1 MYCINCGREW
11 NEGELYCGSCGALR
25 SSQVPV
31 QNNNVVQN
39 VPQTKKSFPA
49 WAIILIIVGAIL
61 LVGVIGLFC
70 LIFFA
75 FAIVDSIEYDS
86 IPEQTDSYVYIG
98 GEEIPT
104 LYEYDIEYMMC
115 DYPDYSYDID
125 EESIEYSY
133 CDSYLYVDDYNN
145 YLDYLID
152 EYEFTEYVSNDE
164 ERVISKYTDDEMYYI
179 FVKVDFDDDTIEYIS
194 KEIKEFNEDNSV

>member
-1 MYCINCGREW
+1 MYMYCINCGREW

-25 SSQVPV
+25 SSQVPI

-39 VPQTKKSFPA
+39 APQTKKSFPT

-70 LIFFA
+70 LIFFV
-75 FAIVDSIEYDS
+75 FAIVDIFEY
-86 IPEQTDSYVYIG
+86 IPEQTDSYVYID

-115 DYPDYSYDID
+115 DYPSYTYDD
-125 EESIEYSY
+125 NEESIEYSY
-133 CDSYLYVDDYNN
+133 CDSYLYEDDYNN

-152 EYEFTEYVSNDE
+152 EYGFTEDVSDDE
-164 ERVISKYTDDEMYYI
+164 ERIISKYTDDEMYYVS
-179 FVKVDFDDDTIEYIS
+179 VKVDYDDDIIEYIS
-194 KEIKEFNEDNSV
+194 TEIEEIEEDNSV

>member
-1 MYCINCGREW
+1 MYMYCINCGREW

-39 VPQTKKSFPA
+39 VPQTKKSFPT

-61 LVGVIGLFC
+61 LAGVIGLFC
-70 LIFFA
+70 LIFFV
-75 FAIVDSIEYDS
+75 FVIVDSFEY

-115 DYPDYSYDID
+115 DYPSYTYDD
-125 EESIEYSY
+125 NEESIEYSY
-133 CDSYLYVDDYNN
+133 CDSYLYEDDYNN
-145 YLDYLID
+145 YLDYLVE
-152 EYEFTEYVSNDE
+152 EYGFTEDVSDDE
-164 ERVISKYTDDEMYYI
+164 ERIISKYTDDELYYVS
-179 FVKVDFDDDTIEYIS
+179 VKVDFDDDIIAYIS
-194 KEIKEFNEDNSV
+194 TEIEEIEEDNSV